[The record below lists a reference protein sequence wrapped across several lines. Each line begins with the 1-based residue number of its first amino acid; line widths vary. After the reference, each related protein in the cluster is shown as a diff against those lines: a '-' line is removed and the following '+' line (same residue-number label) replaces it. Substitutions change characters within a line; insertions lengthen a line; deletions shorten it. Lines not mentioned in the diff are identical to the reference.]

1 MLEFMNTM
9 FESFAHSLKSVL
21 PLSPFS
27 RYIAQFKNLPYLGW
41 INWLLPI
48 GPAINVLTAWLGAI
62 AAFYGYSIILR
73 WIKALGD

>member
-1 MLEFMNTM
+1 MEFMNSM
-9 FESFAHSLKSVL
+9 FDGLAQSLKSVL

-27 RYIAQFKNLPYLGW
+27 QYISQFRDLPYLGW

-62 AAFYGYSIILR
+62 LVFYVYSIVMR
-73 WIKALGD
+73 WIKAIS